1 MSYSLFRG
9 YFVGGF
15 ILFVRLALTCIF
27 LTLAPFKLPRYIVVM
42 SENRVDRLMK
52 KRDEIARKINEKVS
66 SNVSEYQE
74 KIDRS
79 LRENR
84 EALKKYYI
92 DRMEEEING
101 AENAMNSGNIASAM
115 THKMQADM
123 YSYMLRSI

>member
-1 MSYSLFRG
+1 
-9 YFVGGF
+9 
-15 ILFVRLALTCIF
+15 
-27 LTLAPFKLPRYIVVM
+27 
-42 SENRVDRLMK
+42 MK
-52 KRDEIARKINEKVS
+52 IARKINEKVS
-66 SNVSEYQE
+66 NNVSEYQE

-101 AENAMNSGNIASAM
+101 AENAMDSGNIVSAM

-123 YSYMLRSI
+123 YSYMLRSL

>member
-1 MSYSLFRG
+1 
-9 YFVGGF
+9 
-15 ILFVRLALTCIF
+15 
-27 LTLAPFKLPRYIVVM
+27 M

-66 SNVSEYQE
+66 NDVRDYQE

-101 AENAMNSGNIASAM
+101 AENAMNSGNTAGAM

-123 YSYMLRSI
+123 YSDMLRSL

>member
-1 MSYSLFRG
+1 
-9 YFVGGF
+9 
-15 ILFVRLALTCIF
+15 
-27 LTLAPFKLPRYIVVM
+27 M

-66 SNVSEYQE
+66 NNVSEYQE

-101 AENAMNSGNIASAM
+101 ARKCHELR
-115 THKMQADM
+115 K
-123 YSYMLRSI
+123 YS

>member
-1 MSYSLFRG
+1 
-9 YFVGGF
+9 
-15 ILFVRLALTCIF
+15 
-27 LTLAPFKLPRYIVVM
+27 
-42 SENRVDRLMK
+42 MK

-66 SNVSEYQE
+66 NDVRDYQE

-101 AENAMNSGNIASAM
+101 AENAMNSGNTVSAM

-123 YSYMLRSI
+123 YSYMLRSL